1 MISPLAAEPRLAFLR
16 TGPAS
21 GIITLDARAVAEI
34 ADLEL
39 RNVRF
44 HAGGAALAGVDAGI
58 PLYWRQYH
66 HHEDPERSARGEA
79 RVEDIDTGE
88 ALLRLR
94 CHGSTASG
102 AARSM
107 TDLVVEAFADGR
119 IEYHLFAALEIAP
132 GAEWRVTPHPQHGEL
147 EFLNLWPSGVF
158 LPGGDERKRY
168 DACVVVRGDTVTRIP
183 HTHLESAD
191 KHDIRLLP
199 GDVFCYLLEA
209 DNPAVQILDGAEI
222 SAGLCAYMWDAHFAV
237 RLCHGAEDVL
247 LRSPRRITA
256 AVRLFSIDVERAR
269 ELAAAAEDDPAAGN
283 DGAPIYVH
291 GVNSFAETIA
301 SIDGDAADVWPW
313 SHETTDSA
321 HARGDVDRAEGHAD
335 DSSLRIVHQE
345 ATVSRWVAT
354 TLGPAY
360 GDPPFV
366 DGARYRLSAWV
377 RADAVNGA
385 ARIALRVHREGAE
398 DLFDVHTYE
407 VFGSETQLDGTTPWT
422 RLVVETPAI
431 SPPPDRVHL
440 LLELE
445 GSGICRF
452 DDVLFEQ
459 EHRA

>member
-1 MISPLAAEPRLAFLR
+1 
-16 TGPAS
+16 
-21 GIITLDARAVAEI
+21 
-34 ADLEL
+34 
-39 RNVRF
+39 
-44 HAGGAALAGVDAGI
+44 
-58 PLYWRQYH
+58 
-66 HHEDPERSARGEA
+66 
-79 RVEDIDTGE
+79 
-88 ALLRLR
+88 
-94 CHGSTASG
+94 
-102 AARSM
+102 M

-147 EFLNLWPSGVF
+147 EFLNLWPAGVF
-158 LPGGDERKRY
+158 LPGGEERKRY
-168 DACVVVRGDTVTRIP
+168 DTCVVVRGDTVTRIP
-183 HTHLESAD
+183 HTHLESRD

-199 GDVFCYLLEA
+199 GDVFCYLLEE

-222 SAGLCAYMWDAHFAV
+222 SAGLCAYMWDTHFAV

-247 LRSPRRITA
+247 LRSPWRITA
-256 AVRLFSIDVERAR
+256 AVRLFSIDAERAR

-291 GVNSFAETIA
+291 GMNSFAETIA

-313 SHETTDSA
+313 SYETTDDACA
-321 HARGDVDRAEGHAD
+321 HGDVDRAEGHAD
-335 DSSLRIVHQE
+335 DSSLRIVHRE
-345 ATVSRWVAT
+345 ATVSRWMAT

-366 DGARYRLSAWV
+366 DGTRYRLSAWV
-377 RADAVNGA
+377 RADAVAGA
-385 ARIALRVHREGAE
+385 ARIALRVHREGGE
-398 DLFDVHTYE
+398 GLFDVRTYE

-422 RLVVETPAI
+422 LLVAETPAI

-459 EHRA
+459 EHRS